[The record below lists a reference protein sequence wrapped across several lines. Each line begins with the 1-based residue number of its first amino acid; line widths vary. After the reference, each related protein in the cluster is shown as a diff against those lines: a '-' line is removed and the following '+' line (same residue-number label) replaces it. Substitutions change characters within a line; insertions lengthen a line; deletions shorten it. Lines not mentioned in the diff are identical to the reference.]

1 MGAHRHQWF
10 TNVASSTSWKPSDRA
25 DREVRRLGLW
35 IDPVSGWA
43 SVVRPASRQARLVRT
58 GYEGGVDGVS
68 SEKQVQ

>member
-1 MGAHRHQWF
+1 MSPAR
-10 TNVASSTSWKPSDRA
+10 RA
-25 DREVRRLGLW
+25 GNLAIRLTEKFGGLARW

-43 SVVRPASRQARLVRT
+43 SVVRPASRQAVLVRT